1 MSRYPLVNISKE
13 EISKKV
19 NSCYM
24 YSIPVE
30 DEALPIL
37 EELVELLDKLH
48 NQPIEEVI
56 AEEHH

>member
-56 AEEHH
+56 AE